1 VSATASASASAAGVR
16 VLVRYN
22 VLARWFAQHL
32 AEFSV
37 GAAGPCIAQPD
48 PDGGSAVSG
57 DAVADT
63 VGGVFGDPGG
73 DVGDADGNADGDA
86 AGDPGVIVR
95 ERGWRSRLVGDLT
108 VMPTEA
114 AVRHSL
120 ASERA
125 SANKPASCWPRTRN
139 RCGVL

>member
-1 VSATASASASAAGVR
+1 MR
-16 VLVRYN
+16 VLVRHN

-48 PDGGSAVSG
+48 PDGGSAVGG
-57 DAVADT
+57 DAAADT
-63 VGGVFGDPGG
+63 VEDVVDPGG

-86 AGDPGVIVR
+86 AGDAGVIVR

-120 ASERA
+120 ASKRTN
-125 SANKPASCWPRTRN
+125 ANNPD
-139 RCGVL
+139 